1 METLYRR
8 NNAGQPCFW
17 TAKSTSTY
25 IVITHGIL
33 GKNPIIEHITTNRD
47 HTSEILS
54 RVNEK
59 RKRGYKYLSEL
70 KDNVELPVG
79 EIETL
84 QYLQTY
90 LPYER
95 TAGDGTML
103 PMLAKVYDNAN
114 NKIFK
119 KVSFLYGQWKINGL
133 RCFITAHR
141 NEGDLFKPITLDFQS
156 REGTHW
162 KSLVDL
168 EDYLLA
174 TLPID
179 IIDKMLEEEY
189 VLDGEIY
196 LPGHSVNEINHF
208 VKDPSCKEN
217 KFLQY
222 WCYDIAIQDTIQNA
236 RIVIKH
242 KYLSDYFHNF
252 DKNTHLNNKER
263 FICLPEIEITNDKDA
278 VELRDN
284 FINNGFEGLILRN
297 PNAEYQYGARN
308 SAMYKYKK
316 STDGKFKIIDIYSE
330 GIKRQDIPLF
340 LLKNDINDETFE
352 VHVGGSFD
360 YQKSILQNKD
370 KYLGKLMYVE
380 YGERSGINQVPFHV
394 KNTYIMS

>member
-17 TAKSTSTY
+17 TAKSNSAY
-25 IVITHGIL
+25 VVITHGIL
-33 GKNPIIEHITTNRD
+33 GKTPITEYITTDRD

-59 RKRGYKYLSEL
+59 RKKGYKYLSEL

-79 EIETL
+79 EL
-84 QYLQTY
+84 ALLDYLRAY

-141 NEGDLFKPITLDFQS
+141 NDGDLFKPITLDFQS

-174 TLPID
+174 TLPTI

-196 LPGHSVNEINHF
+196 LPGHTVNEINHF
-208 VKDPSCKEN
+208 VKDSSCKEN
-217 KFLQY
+217 KLLQY
-222 WCYDIAIQDTIQNA
+222 WCYDIAIQDTIQSA
-236 RIVIKH
+236 RIDIKH
-242 KYLSDYFHNF
+242 KYLNNYFYDFN
-252 DKNTHLNNKER
+252 KYTHLNNNRR
-263 FICLPEIEITNDKDA
+263 FICLPETQVTNDKNA
-278 VELRDN
+278 IKLRN
-284 FINNGFEGLILRN
+284 SFINNGFEGLILRN

-316 STDGKFKIIDIYSE
+316 STDGKFKILDIYAE

-340 LLKNDINDETFE
+340 LLKNDINEEVFE
-352 VHVGGSFD
+352 VHVGGSFE
-360 YQKSILQNKD
+360 YQKSILQNKE
-370 KYLGKLMYVE
+370 KYIGKMMYVE
-380 YGERSGINQVPFHV
+380 YGERSGVNQLPFHV

>member
-17 TAKSTSTY
+17 TAKSTSAY
-25 IVITHGIL
+25 VIITHGIL
-33 GKNPIIEHITTNRD
+33 GKTPITEYITTNRD

-79 EIETL
+79 EIETV

-141 NEGDLFKPITLDFQS
+141 NESDLFKSITLDFQS

-168 EDYLLA
+168 EDYLLSI
-174 TLPID
+174 LPQNIL
-179 IIDKMLEEEY
+179 DKMLEEEY

-196 LPGHSVNEINHF
+196 LPGHTVNEINHF

-217 KFLQY
+217 KLLQY
-222 WCYDIAIQDTIQNA
+222 WCYDIAIQDTIQSA
-236 RIVIKH
+236 RIDIKH
-242 KYLSDYFHNF
+242 KFLGAYFYNF
-252 DKNTHLNNKER
+252 DKYTHLNNNRR
-263 FICLPEIEITNDKDA
+263 FICLPEIEITNDQQA
-278 VELRDN
+278 IELRDS

-316 STDGKFKIIDIYSE
+316 STDGKFKILDIYPE
-330 GIKRQDIPLF
+330 GIHRRHIPLF
-340 LLKNDINDETFE
+340 KLQNDINSETFE
-352 VHVGGSFD
+352 VHVGGSVE
-360 YQKSILQNKD
+360 YQNYILKNKD
-370 KYLGKLMYVE
+370 KYLGKMMYVE